1 ICILNNG
8 YLGMVRQWQDLFYD
22 KAYAGTCLRRRKSCE
37 HHCDGDFSKCP
48 PYTPDF
54 VKLAES
60 YGAQGIRVFKKE
72 EIIPAFE
79 KAKAKTD
86 GPTIIEFIIE
96 NEELVMPMVK
106 PNGSITDLIMERGE
120 E

>member
-1 ICILNNG
+1 
-8 YLGMVRQWQDLFYD
+8 M
-22 KAYAGTCLRRRKSCE
+22 E
-37 HHCDGDFSKCP
+37 HRGS
-48 PYTPDF
+48 
-54 VKLAES
+54 
-60 YGAQGIRVFKKE
+60 
-72 EIIPAFE
+72 E

>member
-1 ICILNNG
+1 MEHRG
-8 YLGMVRQWQDLFYD
+8 SES
-22 KAYAGTCLRRRKSCE
+22 LRK
-37 HHCDGDFSKCP
+37 K
-48 PYTPDF
+48 
-54 VKLAES
+54 KLS
-60 YGAQGIRVFKKE
+60 Q
-72 EIIPAFE
+72 AFE

>member
-1 ICILNNG
+1 MEHRG
-8 YLGMVRQWQDLFYD
+8 SES
-22 KAYAGTCLRRRKSCE
+22 LRK
-37 HHCDGDFSKCP
+37 K
-48 PYTPDF
+48 
-54 VKLAES
+54 KLS
-60 YGAQGIRVFKKE
+60 QHL
-72 EIIPAFE
+72 

>member
-1 ICILNNG
+1 MEIFGIL
-8 YLGMVRQWQDLFYD
+8 
-22 KAYAGTCLRRRKSCE
+22 
-37 HHCDGDFSKCP
+37 P

-60 YGAQGIRVFKKE
+60 YGAQGIEDLQE

-86 GPTIIEFIIE
+86 GPTIIEFIIG
-96 NEELVMPMVK
+96 NELVMPMVK
-106 PNGSITDLIMERGE
+106 PNGSMSQI
-120 E
+120 

>member
-1 ICILNNG
+1 
-8 YLGMVRQWQDLFYD
+8 MFYG
-22 KAYAGTCLRRRKSCE
+22 KKYSGTCLKRKKKGSGK
-37 HHCDGDFSKCP
+37 DSKEYL

-86 GPTIIEFIIE
+86 GPTIIEFIID

-120 E
+120 EEE

>member
-1 ICILNNG
+1 
-8 YLGMVRQWQDLFYD
+8 M
-22 KAYAGTCLRRRKSCE
+22 E
-37 HHCDGDFSKCP
+37 HRGS
-48 PYTPDF
+48 
-54 VKLAES
+54 ES
-60 YGAQGIRVFKKE
+60 LKKE

-79 KAKAKTD
+79 KAKRKQN